1 MATYEYRC
9 FQCGVI
15 ERAVTSGGASV
26 VTCST
31 CGREARRV
39 YSPSMVYRTAKP
51 VARSLER
58 EQKSRDE
65 PEVVTQVPLSSR
77 QPPAASEH
85 PKDRPPNPV
94 SKTASSTQQ
103 RGERMP
109 EVVFH
114 VDQSKSMTEQ
124 VVPGHN
130 RWHPDIPVAAEVS
143 PGDEFRVECREWTDA
158 QARQ

>member
-15 ERAVTSGGASV
+15 ERDVTWGSASAS

-39 YSPSMVYRTAKP
+39 YSPPMVYRTAKP
-51 VARSLER
+51 VARALER
-58 EQKSRDE
+58 EEKSRDE

-85 PKDRPPNPV
+85 PRPAAQPGLQNRIV
-94 SKTASSTQQ
+94 HTAT
-103 RGERMP
+103 GG
-109 EVVFH
+109 
-114 VDQSKSMTEQ
+114 TY
-124 VVPGHN
+124 
-130 RWHPDIPVAAEVS
+130 A
-143 PGDEFRVECREWTDA
+143 
-158 QARQ
+158 